1 MRALKREARIAST
14 IEEQQKIQMEIRDLE
29 KLQRRQR
36 QEIFDVEDEII
47 NKRDE
52 LIDAL
57 EQKLKQTTHVEEL
70 FTIRWNVA

>member
-1 MRALKREARIAST
+1 MRQALTSINNDVISE
-14 IEEQQKIQMEIRDLE
+14 QKIQTEIRDLE

-47 NKRDE
+47 DKRDE

-57 EQKLKQTTHVEEL
+57 EEKLKQTTHVDEL